1 MADREKQNDIGMNK
15 NKSHREAIHSLNPR
29 ASIAK
34 RYPFLKEAALVI
46 LLLAALFFLIFI
58 GWKELTFFFRPPRI
72 AQVWVVGDFQAVDK
86 AAVQKQIAP
95 YISANFFSVNL
106 QKIQASL
113 QGLPKVATV
122 EVRRIWPNALWIRI
136 EDEQI
141 VARWGS
147 QGLVNNYGEAIT
159 VNDYADIQKL
169 PIFIGPPGKGVK
181 MLDYYQQMQS
191 MLASITL
198 SMTVLQVDEND
209 NWDITLNDGIILHL
223 GDEDVLTRMQRF
235 VKVYP
240 KLFEGREGQVKSV
253 DLRYHSGMAV
263 AWKK

>member
-1 MADREKQNDIGMNK
+1 MISPQSADKEGKFFSLCREGVIV
-15 NKSHREAIHSLNPR
+15 
-29 ASIAK
+29 
-34 RYPFLKEAALVI
+34 FLLVGALG
-46 LLLAALFFLIFI
+46 FLIFI
-58 GWKELTFFFRPPRI
+58 GWKEATFFLKPPHITR
-72 AQVWVVGDFQAVDK
+72 VWVVGDFQAIDK
-86 AAVQKQIAP
+86 TAVQKQIAP
-95 YISANFFSVNL
+95 LMSANFFSVNL

-159 VNDYADIQKL
+159 ANDYADIQKL
-169 PIFIGPPGKGVK
+169 PIFMGPPGKGVK
-181 MLDYYQQMQS
+181 MLDYYQRMQS
-191 MLASITL
+191 LLDAIPL
-198 SMTVLQVDEND
+198 SMVILQVDDNN
-209 NWDITLNDGIILHL
+209 NWDTTLNDGIILHL
-223 GDEDVLTRMQRF
+223 GDEDVLTRMRRF

-240 KLFEGREGQVKSV
+240 KLFKGREGQVKSI